1 MRLKNSLV
9 HVRDIGALI
18 ATPARPY
25 LAIRGS
31 KPAEIEARKG
41 EVAPTQQGYQR
52 TNLHNKLR
60 RFRNE
65 MPEDCAFKGHRVRRI
80 PFRGNPG

>member
-41 EVAPTQQGYQR
+41 EVAPR
-52 TNLHNKLR
+52 NKAISAPICITSYGGFVTKCPKIVLSR
-60 RFRNE
+60 
-65 MPEDCAFKGHRVRRI
+65 DIV
-80 PFRGNPG
+80 